1 MNGLK
6 LNNNKKCIFISNP
19 LLTKLY
25 SLSPLVSSE
34 KQNLM
39 CEEVASRIN
48 AINDSS
54 LVEMI
59 YCFYI
64 CRIVQCS
71 SVFLLFFIG
80 KKSYNTTILG
90 KS

>member
-6 LNNNKKCIFISNP
+6 LNNNKKCIFISKSVV
-19 LLTKLY
+19 TKLY
-25 SLSPLVSSE
+25 SLSLVKE

-48 AINDSS
+48 AINDRS

-59 YCFYI
+59 YCFYF
-64 CRIVQCS
+64 V
-71 SVFLLFFIG
+71 LFSLF
-80 KKSYNTTILG
+80 SF
-90 KS
+90 SAFFS